1 MARSKGILKIEG
13 TLQDMTFYNT
23 SDGNLVKTKSSV
35 TKQRISTD
43 PAFARTREN
52 GVEFGQAAKSGKL
65 LRITL
70 RNLMLNTADKRVVSR
85 VTQVMAQIKNMD
97 TVSERG
103 KRTVGT
109 GIANPAGLALLKDFN
124 FNKQAILSSVL
135 FAPYRI
141 DAASGSISIDNFIP
155 QNAVSYPAG
164 TTHVSLQSALAVIN
178 FASLDNEI
186 DYSPVEVLAVN
197 NIATNVLLKPASVP
211 SINGSKLYILHLSFF
226 QQINGVQYPLK
237 TGNYNVLSIVE
248 VG

>member
-35 TKQRISTD
+35 NKQRISSD

-85 VTQVMAQIKNMD
+85 VTQMMTGIKNLD

-103 KRTVGT
+103 KRTVGV
-109 GIANPAGLALLKDFN
+109 GIANPAGLVLLKDFN
-124 FNKQAILSSVL
+124 FNRQANLSSVL
-135 FAPYRI
+135 FAPYKI
-141 DAASGSISIDNFIP
+141 DAASGAISIDNFAP
-155 QNAVSYPAG
+155 QNAVTYPVG
-164 TTHVSLQSALAVIN
+164 TTHISLQSAFAVIN
-178 FASLDNEI
+178 FTSFQNEI
-186 DYSPVEVLAVN
+186 AYSPVELLAVDN
-197 NIATNVLLKPASVP
+197 TSTDVELKPT
-211 SINGSKLYILHLSFF
+211 SIPTLTGSKLYLLHLSFF

-237 TGNYNVLSIVE
+237 TGNYNLLSIVE